1 MNLWPSIS
9 KFNLNYMPSGFST
22 RNDELNKE
30 YLSLVTLVQIGSA
43 QLQESHHIN
52 SDSDS
57 FLGERHY
64 SSSWSNMLSRFP
76 CTCNHIEIPRLKSRP
91 LFPTNHK
98 SDCNYHGPE
107 AGHSTLNCKCIPTKW
122 AVPSD
127 AYPNCFVSVNT
138 GKPTKAMKIYMEK
151 EQQPKVEGK
160 QSKGKGSKRLV
171 EEIKAEPADNTN
183 NDRKRVRFLNAR
195 IEP

>member
-1 MNLWPSIS
+1 LKSKTNQSVNIIALLKELQSMVDVGAIKHNVKKSKSFSINNLTTKRLRGGAGGSSNPFEGDNKGGSNRQQ
-9 KFNLNYMPSGFST
+9 KLGDRDFSAG
-22 RNDELNKE
+22 K
-30 YLSLVTLVQIGSA
+30 
-43 QLQESHHIN
+43 
-52 SDSDS
+52 
-57 FLGERHY
+57 
-64 SSSWSNMLSRFP
+64 
-76 CTCNHIEIPRLKSRP
+76 IPRLKSGP
-91 LFPTNHK
+91 LFPMNHK